1 MSGLGVSELEQRFNA
16 RAALRV
22 PARRGGRARLTT
34 RLGCRRAAKTRVWD
48 FLQRA
53 AINLKGD
60 APRTPRSYL
69 GFCRSVYEVASNV
82 TLGAR
87 DYDPVVGRWVSKDPI
102 RFGGHQSNLYVYVN
116 NDPVNR
122 VDPSGLESPV
132 DALLGPYFAA
142 QDASSD
148 AEQFFHQPFG
158 GVDGPGDAYR
168 HCVASCNIT
177 QRYGP
182 ELPAVLGWLHEHLPW
197 DSDDD
202 PAATAMDTNNNACG
216 RGFGGDPDTDC
227 SLRCLGAAKGGQLTT
242 IP

>member
-1 MSGLGVSELEQRFNA
+1 MVNAVTGAVVQRMRHDEFGNVLEDTNPGFTPFGFAGGIYDVDTGLVRF
-16 RAALRV
+16 
-22 PARRGGRARLTT
+22 
-34 RLGCRRAAKTRVWD
+34 
-48 FLQRA
+48 
-53 AINLKGD
+53 
-60 APRTPRSYL
+60 
-69 GFCRSVYEVASNV
+69 
-82 TLGAR
+82 GAR
-87 DYDPVVGRWVSKDPI
+87 DYDPVIGRWTSKDPI

-122 VDPSGLESPV
+122 TDPSGLESPV

-142 QDASSD
+142 QDASSA

-216 RGFGGDPDTDC
+216 RDFGGDPDTDC
-227 SLRCLGAAKGGQLTT
+227 SLRCLGAAKSGRLTT